1 MINNYNDYS
10 LRYLLFDH
18 QDAEIGI
25 TRLDW
30 SGDLKLRVTQRNK
43 KGEMLGHE
51 LGVPEDLAICV
62 CDEHGNFHWTLFGDF
77 HRSLTL
83 TIFTETLLIFRMLH

>member
-18 QDAEIGI
+18 QDAEIRI

-43 KGEMLGHE
+43 KGEMLARE
-51 LGVPEDLAICV
+51 LGMPEDLALCV
-62 CDEHGNFHWTLFGDF
+62 CDEYGNFKPIGYDILFRKFDEK
-77 HRSLTL
+77 
-83 TIFTETLLIFRMLH
+83 IKEEDKNNV

>member
-1 MINNYNDYS
+1 MINNYNNYS
-10 LRYLLFDH
+10 LRSLLFNRP
-18 QDAEIGI
+18 DAEIRI
-25 TRLDW
+25 TQLGW

-62 CDEHGNFHWTLFGDF
+62 CDEHGNFKPIGYDILFRKFDE
-77 HRSLTL
+77 R
-83 TIFTETLLIFRMLH
+83 IKEEDKNNV

>member
-18 QDAEIGI
+18 PDAEIRI

-30 SGDLKLRVTQRNK
+30 SGDLKLRVTQRNE
-43 KGEMLGHE
+43 KGEMLGYE
-51 LGVPEDLAICV
+51 LGVPEDLALCV
-62 CDEHGNFHWTLFGDF
+62 CDEYGNFKPIGYDILFRKID
-77 HRSLTL
+77 SLK
-83 TIFTETLLIFRMLH
+83 EEDKNNV